1 MKTLRSALLVLLM
14 AMGQHSLAMGLD
26 DLTTA
31 ATTGEQWFRRGQSY
45 FQEKKFTLAIEA
57 FTQSLNQGYQT
68 ADVYRIRSNA
78 YLKLDQ
84 YEKALEDVNRSL
96 QLDTQNADSYM
107 LRAVIYEGMKQT
119 TQAVADVT
127 RAIELNPQ
135 RGVYYRFRGSV
146 YLSLSH
152 FEKAIS
158 DLTAAIAYGEG
169 HATVYEGRGLA
180 YEKLGRYKEA
190 EANYSRALELTPS
203 KVGTLLHRGITL
215 VCLGEFKKAMEDFN
229 EALSSQPESLY
240 LRGLRAWTYLELEND
255 EAALADLTYAA
266 EHGSDD
272 PWVYLNLGYVYY
284 RARDFEKA
292 LEVNGKVFVMPD
304 ETMNTNAYFQ
314 KGLFLL
320 TVGRIDEAL
329 KTYDEAI
336 ALAEG
341 RLDGDSIDEAIE
353 ELQELSKSTEQQRVL
368 VQGIL
373 KRLDQV
379 RITVLP
385 QIKPTQR
392 TCGKIAI

>member
-1 MKTLRSALLVLLM
+1 MNLYRCALFILVTLI
-14 AMGQHSLAMGLD
+14 GQNSLAVGLD
-26 DLTTA
+26 DLTIATA
-31 ATTGEQWFRRGQSY
+31 SGEQLFRIGIFHFEQKQY
-45 FQEKKFTLAIEA
+45 LLAIEDL
-57 FTQSLNQGYQT
+57 TQSLNQGYQT

-78 YLKLDQ
+78 YLKLNQ
-84 YEKALEDVNRSL
+84 YERALEDINRSL
-96 QLDTQNADSYM
+96 QLNAQNADSYM

-180 YEKLGRYKEA
+180 YEKLGRYQEA
-190 EANYSRALELTPS
+190 EADYSRALELTPS

-215 VCLGEFKKAMEDFN
+215 VCLGEFKKAMDDFN
-229 EALSSQPESLY
+229 EALSSKPESLY
-240 LRGLRAWTYLELEND
+240 LRSLRAWTYLELENA

-266 EHGSDD
+266 EHGSAD
-272 PWVYLNLGYVYY
+272 PWVYINLGYVYY
-284 RARDFEKA
+284 RARDFERA

-314 KGLFLL
+314 KGLLL
-320 TVGRIDEAL
+320 LAVGRIDEAL
-329 KTYDEAI
+329 KVYDQAI
-336 ALAEG
+336 ALAENN
-341 RLDGDSIDEAIE
+341 LDLDSVDEAIE
-353 ELQELSKSTEQQRVL
+353 ELQNFSEPTEQQKVL
-368 VQGIL
+368 VQGTL

-385 QIKPTQR
+385 RAKHTQGG
-392 TCGKIAI
+392 CPKIRA